1 MWWPSQNKMNQLN
14 CHIMMTLGTRY
25 AQASGSKLQRVT
37 NKMFYFP
44 LNQCTWWKLDSTSIC
59 QLYRKDANFRLG
71 ASLPARQILPGGEI
85 PEELN
90 ESKSH
95 LPARE
100 VIDWSENICK
110 YSSRT
115 QTTVLPEDQL
125 YFHQMCI
132 YLRYTIA
139 CADVECI
146 VKWSLQSRKLIHP
159 LLYNDSPSLWQE
171 HHILFQNILNI
182 TNSSLHIRYHTCSFI
197 AGTYTSPFLPL
208 WLY

>member
-1 MWWPSQNKMNQLN
+1 MHLVEIRQYIHLPTTQKGCKFQV
-14 CHIMMTLGTRY
+14 R
-25 AQASGSKLQRVT
+25 
-37 NKMFYFP
+37 
-44 LNQCTWWKLDSTSIC
+44 SIIAC
-59 QLYRKDANFRLG
+59 SAD
-71 ASLPARQILPGGEI
+71 PPGGEI

-132 YLRYTIA
+132 YLRDTIA

-182 TNSSLHIRYHTCSFI
+182 TNFSLHIRYHTCSFI